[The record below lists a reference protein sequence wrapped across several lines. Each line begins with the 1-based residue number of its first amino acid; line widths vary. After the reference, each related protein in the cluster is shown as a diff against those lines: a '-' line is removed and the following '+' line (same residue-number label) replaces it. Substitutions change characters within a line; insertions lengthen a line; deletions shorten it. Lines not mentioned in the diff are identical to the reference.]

1 MNISGQHDIPS
12 VPLREEHAT
21 PGATRR
27 LEGGMRV
34 NGQGLHR
41 PAGDT
46 PVVTV
51 VTVVRNGES
60 FLEWTILSVLGQT
73 YDEVEFIV
81 IDGGSTDGTLDVVRR
96 YDPKIDYWI
105 SEPDKGIYDAMNKG
119 IDRAGGE
126 WVLFLNAGDVFCDS
140 EVLKSVVQDIP
151 PDAEVVYGG
160 HQEDYE
166 SGYRSIRTAGPI
178 SDLWKGMIFSHQ
190 AMLVKT
196 SLIKRYKFNVASRIA
211 ADYEFIY
218 SLYQQR
224 RRFHRS
230 QIVISRVLADGF
242 SASRNLRLTL
252 DQWRIARN
260 YTDQPVMIDL
270 YHLTKLAGVC
280 IKNMLKKVMPR
291 RVSAYLRSR

>member
-1 MNISGQHDIPS
+1 MHSDHP
-12 VPLREEHAT
+12 PLPAFT
-21 PGATRR
+21 R
-27 LEGGMRV
+27 LEGGARTRQA
-34 NGQGLHR
+34 GPR
-41 PAGDT
+41 PSTAGKDLISI
-46 PVVTV
+46 VTV
-51 VTVVRNGES
+51 VWNAKDLIER
-60 FLEWTILSVLGQT
+60 TILSVLGQT

-96 YDPKIDYWI
+96 YDTKIDYWT

-126 WVLFLNAGDVFCDS
+126 WVLFLNAGDEFCDS

-166 SGYRSIRTAGPI
+166 GGYRSIRTAGPI

-196 SLIKRYKFNVASRIA
+196 SLIKRYKFNIASHIA

-270 YHLTKLAGVC
+270 YHLMKLAGVC

>member
-1 MNISGQHDIPS
+1 MHSDHP
-12 VPLREEHAT
+12 PLPAF
-21 PGATRR
+21 TRV
-27 LEGGMRV
+27 EGGARTRQA
-34 NGQGLHR
+34 GPR
-41 PAGDT
+41 PSTEGKDLISI
-46 PVVTV
+46 VTV
-51 VTVVRNGES
+51 VWNAKDLIER
-60 FLEWTILSVLGQT
+60 TILSVLGQT
-73 YDEVEFIV
+73 YNEVEFIV
-81 IDGGSTDGTLDVVRR
+81 IDGGSADGTLDVVRR
-96 YDPKIDYWI
+96 YDTKIDYWT

-119 IDRAGGE
+119 VDRAGGE

>member
-1 MNISGQHDIPS
+1 MHSDQTHFP
-12 VPLREEHAT
+12 AFT
-21 PGATRR
+21 R
-27 LEGGMRV
+27 LEGGVRTR
-34 NGQGLHR
+34 Q
-41 PAGDT
+41 AGPRQSTAGKDLISI
-46 PVVTV
+46 VTV
-51 VTVVRNGES
+51 VWNAKDLIER
-60 FLEWTILSVLGQT
+60 TILSVLGQT

-96 YDPKIDYWI
+96 YDTKIDYWT

-119 IDRAGGE
+119 VDRAGGE

-140 EVLKSVVQDIP
+140 EVLKNVVQDIP

-224 RRFHRS
+224 RRFHRT

>member
-1 MNISGQHDIPS
+1 MHSDQP
-12 VPLREEHAT
+12 PLPAF
-21 PGATRR
+21 TRV
-27 LEGGMRV
+27 EGGVRTRQA
-34 NGQGLHR
+34 GPR
-41 PAGDT
+41 PSTAGKDLISI
-46 PVVTV
+46 VTV
-51 VTVVRNGES
+51 VWNAKDLIER
-60 FLEWTILSVLGQT
+60 TILSVLGQT
-73 YDEVEFIV
+73 YNEVEFIV

-96 YDPKIDYWI
+96 YDTKIDYWT

-119 IDRAGGE
+119 VDRAGGE

-140 EVLKSVVQDIP
+140 EVLKNVVQDIP

-166 SGYRSIRTAGPI
+166 GGYRSIRTAGPI

-224 RRFHRS
+224 RRFHRT

-242 SASRNLRLTL
+242 SASRNLRLSL

>member
-1 MNISGQHDIPS
+1 MHSDHP
-12 VPLREEHAT
+12 PLPAF
-21 PGATRR
+21 TRV
-27 LEGGMRV
+27 EGGARTRQA
-34 NGQGLHR
+34 GPR
-41 PAGDT
+41 PSTAGKDLISI
-46 PVVTV
+46 VTV
-51 VTVVRNGES
+51 VWNAKDLIER
-60 FLEWTILSVLGQT
+60 TILSVLGQT
-73 YDEVEFIV
+73 YNEVEFIV

-96 YDPKIDYWI
+96 YDTKIDYWT

-119 IDRAGGE
+119 VDRAGGE

-140 EVLKSVVQDIP
+140 EVLKNVVQDIP

-166 SGYRSIRTAGPI
+166 GGYRSIRTAGPI

-280 IKNMLKKVMPR
+280 IKNLLKKVMPR
-291 RVSAYLRSR
+291 SVSAYLRSR

>member
-1 MNISGQHDIPS
+1 MHSDHP
-12 VPLREEHAT
+12 PLPAF
-21 PGATRR
+21 TRV
-27 LEGGMRV
+27 EGGARTRQA
-34 NGQGLHR
+34 GPR
-41 PAGDT
+41 PSTAGKDLISI
-46 PVVTV
+46 VTV
-51 VTVVRNGES
+51 VWNAKDLIER
-60 FLEWTILSVLGQT
+60 TILSVLGQT
-73 YDEVEFIV
+73 YNEVEFIV

-96 YDPKIDYWI
+96 YDTKIDYWT

-119 IDRAGGE
+119 VDRACGE

-196 SLIKRYKFNVASRIA
+196 SLIKGYKFNVASRIA

-224 RRFHRS
+224 RRFHRT